1 MYLFRAPLSAADPR
15 YDQPVPPA
23 TSLPLQQEQPLI
35 GESMI
40 TAEQLEPQKPIDIEE
55 PSLGMTSGSIASDP
69 ILQNSLQSVVN
80 SKLGV
85 PDSLSPDPLQISSSA
100 LGEVVELNEMRSKSP
115 TREGSVPQWQMSDSD
130 DDDLGIEAEV
140 RTVHIHLHEKT
151 ISGGVRQ
158 AKQSLDSAV
167 LSLFALISREHTQLA

>member
-1 MYLFRAPLSAADPR
+1 MYLFHARLSAADPK
-15 YDQPVPPA
+15 YDQPVPLA

-158 AKQSLDSAV
+158 AK
-167 LSLFALISREHTQLA
+167 